1 MSNNDPANGYRRIV
15 HEFAQFLLH
24 EKKWWL
30 TPIIVLLLLA
40 GLVIASSSSALGPFI
55 YTLI

>member
-1 MSNNDPANGYRRIV
+1 MSKNDLTTGYRRIAQ
-15 HEFAQFLLH
+15 EFAQFLLH

-40 GLVIASSSSALGPFI
+40 GLVIASSGSALGPFI
-55 YTLI
+55 YALI